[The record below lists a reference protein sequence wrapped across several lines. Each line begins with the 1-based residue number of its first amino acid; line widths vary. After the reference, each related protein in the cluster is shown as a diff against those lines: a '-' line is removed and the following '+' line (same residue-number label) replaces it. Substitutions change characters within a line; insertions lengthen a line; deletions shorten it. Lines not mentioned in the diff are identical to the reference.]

1 MNSYFKIV
9 ADRLWLKKLPDSK
22 DEETREL
29 IKLMDNIP
37 NARSVATLYQKMNR
51 GGNVDKQY
59 MTKDPAAKWLEMEQY
74 VINREVRRR
83 DTQQKLI
90 FMAVLFLI
98 LGLTSYLYGLQWLAN
113 HEPHAINTTIKH
125 H

>member
-51 GGNVDKQY
+51 GGKVDKQY